1 MKEQDFGIFLSFQ
14 NPEEIAGIKTT
25 DFLRF
30 AKTKISDEKISS
42 MNFALRVAK
51 EIENLNMKKDMQ
63 SRYLNVGFS
72 GGEKKKNEIL
82 QLSILKPKLA
92 MLDEVDSGLDVD
104 ATRDVEDAIMR
115 YFDKDKA
122 IIMISHHSE
131 MVHRV
136 KPDFVHVLSN
146 GKIERTGDITLI
158 EERQKHRIRKTKIRI

>member
-51 EIENLNMKKDMQ
+51 EIEN
-63 SRYLNVGFS
+63 LNVGFS

-158 EERQKHRIRKTKIRI
+158 EEIQKHRIWKTKIRI

>member
-30 AKTKISDEKISS
+30 AKTKISS

-104 ATRDVEDAIMR
+104 ATRDVEDAIIR

-158 EERQKHRIRKTKIRI
+158 EEIQKYRIWKTKIRI

>member
-1 MKEQDFGIFLSFQ
+1 
-14 NPEEIAGIKTT
+14 
-25 DFLRF
+25 
-30 AKTKISDEKISS
+30 
-42 MNFALRVAK
+42 
-51 EIENLNMKKDMQ
+51 MKKRWWQ

-158 EERQKHRIRKTKIRI
+158 EEIQKYRIWKTKIRI

>member
-104 ATRDVEDAIMR
+104 ATRDVEDAI
-115 YFDKDKA
+115 
-122 IIMISHHSE
+122 IMISHHSE

-158 EERQKHRIRKTKIRI
+158 EEIQKHRIWKTKIRI

>member
-104 ATRDVEDAIMR
+104 ATR

-158 EERQKHRIRKTKIRI
+158 EEIQKHRIWKTKIRI

>member
-14 NPEEIAGIKTT
+14 NPEEIAGIKTS

-30 AKTKISDEKISS
+30 AKTKVSDEKITA
-42 MNFALRVAK
+42 MNFALRVSK

-63 SRYLNVGFS
+63 GRYLNVGFS

-104 ATRDVEDAIMR
+104 AVHTVSENIKAYHTEENALILITHLNQLLKFIPPDV
-115 YFDKDKA
+115 
-122 IIMISHHSE
+122 
-131 MVHRV
+131 
-136 KPDFVHVLSN
+136 VHVLIDGRIVKEGGSDLVDVIEMN
-146 GKIERTGDITLI
+146 GFDAFRT
-158 EERQKHRIRKTKIRI
+158 EV

>member
-1 MKEQDFGIFLSFQ
+1 
-14 NPEEIAGIKTT
+14 
-25 DFLRF
+25 
-30 AKTKISDEKISS
+30 
-42 MNFALRVAK
+42 
-51 EIENLNMKKDMQ
+51 MQ

-158 EERQKHRIRKTKIRI
+158 EEIQKHRIWKTKIRI

>member
-92 MLDEVDSGLDVD
+92 MLDEVDS
-104 ATRDVEDAIMR
+104 TRDVEDAIMR

-158 EERQKHRIRKTKIRI
+158 EEIQKHRIWKTKIRI